1 MLFLQDMSLLR
12 DSLRNRIFFS
22 MILLT
27 IISSVLI
34 AGVSIYQSREQ
45 ARDYHNKRLERKE
58 HSVKESISYQLKKT
72 DWEVTTS
79 NIPFIF
85 RKEIYDI
92 SDIHEMPIV
101 IYDLEGRLLKTSR
114 GDFVRDSGTTQISK
128 DILDNLKQS
137 TENRYVIKFDEGG
150 TNFRSSYSYI
160 TDNKFKNIAILHL
173 PYLENDDF
181 MNYELREFL
190 LRLAAVYL
198 LMLGMSVL
206 LAYFL
211 SRYITRTLSNIQE
224 RITSFNIAKRNQK
237 IPLDESGSEE
247 INALIYSYNRMV
259 DELEESAV
267 KLATSEREQAWREMA
282 KQVAHEIKNPLTPMR
297 LTVQSFQRRFDTTAP
312 DASVKINEFSN
323 SIIEQIDIMSH
334 IASTFSTYATMPA
347 QQNEEIN
354 IPKIVQ
360 LALDIFNESYIHY
373 TSNSDMVFATFDRT
387 QLIRV
392 VTNLVK
398 NATQATEGTEEP
410 RVDVMVTN
418 DANEVKITVTDNGTG
433 IHPDNVVQ
441 IFEPKFT
448 TKTSGMGLGLAMV
461 KQIVETF
468 NGTINVETTWGVGT
482 TFTVTLPISF
492 KNKSN

>member
-1 MLFLQDMSLLR
+1 MLFLQGMNILKN
-12 DSLRNRIFFS
+12 SLRNRIFIS

-27 IISSVLI
+27 LISSVLI

-58 HSVKESISYQLKKT
+58 QSVKESISYELKKT
-72 DWEVTTS
+72 DWEVVTG

-85 RKEIYDI
+85 KDEIYDI
-92 SDIHEMPIV
+92 SDIHEMPI
-101 IYDLEGRLLKTSR
+101 IMYDLQGRLLKTSK
-114 GDFVRDSGTTQISK
+114 GSFVSDSLTNQISAP
-128 DILDNLKQS
+128 ILKHLKNADD
-137 TENRYVIKFDEGG
+137 NRYVIQFDENGE
-150 TNFRSSYSYI
+150 NFRSSYSYI

-181 MNYELREFL
+181 MSYELREFL
-190 LRLAAVYL
+190 MRLSFVYVIMFL
-198 LMLGMSVL
+198 ISIA

-211 SRYITRTLSNIQE
+211 SRYITSSLSAINDK
-224 RITSFNIAKRNQK
+224 ITGFNIAQRNQK
-237 IPLDESGSEE
+237 IDVDTKGTEE
-247 INALIYSYNRMV
+247 INVLITSYNTMV
-259 DELEESAV
+259 DKLEESAV

-297 LTVQSFQRRFDTTAP
+297 LTTQSFQRHYDPAAP
-312 DASVKINEFSN
+312 DAREKVNEFTN
-323 SIIEQIDIMSH
+323 SIIEQIDVMSH

-347 QQNEEIN
+347 QQNEEID

-360 LALDIFNESYIHY
+360 LALDIFNENFISYH
-373 TSNSDMVFATFDRT
+373 TESDTVFATFDRT

-398 NATQATEGTEEP
+398 NAIQAIDKQQQP
-410 RVDVMVTN
+410 AIDVRVTHDLQNVYLV
-418 DANEVKITVTDNGTG
+418 VTDNGSG
-433 IHPDNVVQ
+433 IEPANVTK

-461 KQIVETF
+461 KQIVE
-468 NGTINVETTWGVGT
+468 NYQGTIEVQSTLNIGT
-482 TFTVTLPISF
+482 TFKVTLPRSH
-492 KNKSN
+492 

>member
-1 MLFLQDMSLLR
+1 MRFLR
-12 DSLRNRIFFS
+12 NSLRNRIFFS

-27 IISSVLI
+27 LISSVLI
-34 AGVSIYQSREQ
+34 AGISIYQSREQ

-58 HSVKESISYQLKKT
+58 QSVKESISYTLKKT
-72 DWEVTTS
+72 DFPVVTEM
-79 NIPFIF
+79 IPFIF
-85 RKEIYDI
+85 KDEIYDI
-92 SDIHEMPIV
+92 SDIHKMPIV
-101 IYDLEGRLLKTSR
+101 FYDMKGRLLKTTK
-114 GDFVRDSGTTQISK
+114 GDLVTDSFTNQIN
-128 DILDNLKQS
+128 DTILNELRQS
-137 TENRYVIKFDEGG
+137 DDNRYVVKFDEAG

-190 LRLAAVYL
+190 LRLSAVYAFM
-198 LMLGMSVL
+198 LMISIV

-211 SRYITRTLSNIQE
+211 SRYITKSLENVKE
-224 RITSFNIAKRNQK
+224 RIIGFNIAKRNRK
-237 IPLDESGSEE
+237 IQIDAAGSEE
-247 INALIYSYNRMV
+247 INALIRSYNNMV

-297 LTVQSFQRRFDTTAP
+297 LTVQSFQRRFDTAAP
-312 DASVKINEFSN
+312 DASEKLNEFSN

-347 QQNEEIN
+347 QQKEEIN
-354 IPKIVQ
+354 VPAIVQ

-373 TSNSDMVFATFDRT
+373 AQDAENIYATFDRT

-398 NATQATEGTEEP
+398 NATQALDSQVNP
-410 RVDVMVTN
+410 RIDVAVTHHVN
-418 DANEVKITVTDNGTG
+418 SVFLKITDNGTG
-433 IHPDNVVQ
+433 IHPDYIQ
-441 IFEPKFT
+441 KIFDPKFT

-461 KQIVETF
+461 KQIVENFEGVIT
-468 NGTINVETTWGVGT
+468 VDTTWGVGT
-482 TFTVTLPISF
+482 TFTVTLP
-492 KNKSN
+492 KSTKEGF

>member
-1 MLFLQDMSLLR
+1 MSLLR
-12 DSLRNRIFFS
+12 NSLRNRIFFS

-85 RKEIYDI
+85 KEEIYDI

-101 IYDLEGRLLKTSR
+101 MYDLEGRLLKTSK
-114 GDFVRDSGTTQISK
+114 GDFVIDSITSQIND
-128 DILDNLKQS
+128 DILYNLKQS
-137 TENRYVIKFDEGG
+137 TDNRYVIKFDEGG

-173 PYLENDDF
+173 PYLENDQF

-190 LRLAAVYL
+190 LRLAAVYI
-198 LMLGMSVL
+198 LMLMMSVL

-224 RITSFNIAKRNQK
+224 RITGFNIARRNQK

-247 INALIYSYNRMV
+247 INALIHSYNNMV

-297 LTVQSFQRRFDTTAP
+297 LTVQNFQRRFDPSAP
-312 DASVKINEFSN
+312 DATAKVNEFSN
-323 SIIEQIDIMSH
+323 SIVEQIDIMSH

-347 QQNEEIN
+347 QQNEEID

-373 TSNSDMVFATFDRT
+373 KDDGEAVFATFDRT

-392 VTNLVK
+392 ITNLVK
-398 NATQATEGTEEP
+398 NAKQATDETENP
-410 RVDVMVTN
+410 SIDVLVTH
-418 DANEVKITVTDNGTG
+418 DANEIKITITDNGTG
-433 IHPDNVVQ
+433 IHPNNISQ

-468 NGTINVETTWGVGT
+468 SGSIAVETTWGVGT
-482 TFTVTLPISF
+482 AFTVTLPRSF
-492 KNKSN
+492 KNQEQLK